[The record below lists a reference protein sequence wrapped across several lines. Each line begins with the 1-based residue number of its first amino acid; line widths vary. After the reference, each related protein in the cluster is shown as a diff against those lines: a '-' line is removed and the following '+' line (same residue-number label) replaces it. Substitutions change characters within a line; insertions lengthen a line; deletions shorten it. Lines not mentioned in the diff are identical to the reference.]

1 MHIKQ
6 SHLLN
11 MHHFTVYNDTLK
23 TEGFKRLLLSLGVK
37 RLRKGIC
44 MLNVLFSGYF
54 HLKYKA
60 QIQCSKV
67 K

>member
-1 MHIKQ
+1 
-6 SHLLN
+6 

-23 TEGFKRLLLSLGVK
+23 TQRRLSLGVK
-37 RLRKGIC
+37 KVKERYLYVKH
-44 MLNVLFSGYF
+44 VLFSGYF